1 MAFYPTPALDHNE
14 HSFLSFSGSHRH
26 TSTDHGWNSDV
37 REVRF
42 DDHPEHIP
50 IHGRHSIATSN
61 VPLLPSVS
69 SASHITRQSFRI
81 ANPPYNVDMNAY
93 FENCRNIN
101 EQLRQTH
108 EQERRAWDIE
118 RSALRTRI
126 ADLELKLNKVKD
138 GGRRLS
144 NESSHGTFRS
154 LPKLDFDSHKSVAK
168 LNARHAHVQQ
178 AHTAPSQPPVW
189 QPESPVP
196 PTRVFGKDDD
206 ITHLPSI
213 SEDAPLE
220 DMDEL
225 SPRSTHENHSIPIQ
239 QIDGTLDGITVK
251 SEGVRSSFSKI
262 MSPIVV
268 ATPAR
273 SPSPRLYHDGNRLT
287 IERYSALDGLEHK
300 LVRNAGHTPMLFDGT
315 VSATDTLSALP
326 TPKPDKLEFEQT
338 EDPIA
343 PAPTAKRPP
352 PRPSEKAD
360 SFFTPHDV
368 QATAEQV
375 QPVEEKDEIEP
386 KVLFD
391 THEDKP
397 LTGPLMLDH
406 LGQSQA
412 SHVFLDKLDEKLNEE
427 VRKSKSNSPENIGSP
442 ARQRSDLTGEDQE
455 EEEEVPR
462 LRLKQS
468 TNFGSAYGFSMPG
481 QKT

>member
-1 MAFYPTPALDHNE
+1 M
-14 HSFLSFSGSHRH
+14 
-26 TSTDHGWNSDV
+26 DHGWNSDV

-50 IHGRHSIATSN
+50 FHGRHSIATSN

-69 SASHITRQSFRI
+69 SASHLPRQSFRVT
-81 ANPPYNVDMNAY
+81 NPPYHIDMNAY
-93 FENCRNIN
+93 FENCRNVN

-108 EQERRAWDIE
+108 EQERKAWDIE
-118 RSALRTRI
+118 RSALRTKI
-126 ADLELKLNKVKD
+126 ADLEFQLNKTKD
-138 GGRRLS
+138 SGRRLS

-154 LPKLDFDSHKSVAK
+154 LPKPDFDFHTSIAK
-168 LNARHAHVQQ
+168 RNARHARVQQ
-178 AHTAPSQPPVW
+178 ARTAPSQPPVW
-189 QPESPVP
+189 QPESAAP

-206 ITHLPSI
+206 TTYLPSI
-213 SEDAPLE
+213 SEDASL
-220 DMDEL
+220 DHMDDL
-225 SPRSTHENHSIPIQ
+225 SPRSTHENHPIPIQ
-239 QIDGTLDGITVK
+239 QIDGTLDGITVR

-273 SPSPRLYHDGNRLT
+273 SPSPRAYQDGNRLVVDG
-287 IERYSALDGLEHK
+287 YSALDGLEHK
-300 LVRNAGHTPMLFDGT
+300 LVRNAGHTPLIFDGT
-315 VSATDTLSALP
+315 VSVTETLSAAP
-326 TPKPDKLEFEQT
+326 TPKPDELEVEQK
-338 EDPIA
+338 EVPIA

-368 QATAEQV
+368 QAIAEE
-375 QPVEEKDEIEP
+375 VEPPEEEDEFEHKP
-386 KVLFD
+386 LFD

-406 LGQSQA
+406 LGESQA

-427 VRKSKSNSPENIGSP
+427 VRRSKSNSPENAGSP
-442 ARQRSDLTGEDQE
+442 ARQQLDHAE
-455 EEEEVPR
+455 EEGEEDEVPR
-462 LRLKQS
+462 LRLKKS